1 MSEDCLTLNVYRPSN
16 VTIGFNESLPVAV
29 WIHGYVHSSSAQ
41 STGF

>member
-16 VTIGFNESLPVAV
+16 ITIGSNESLPVAV
-29 WIHGYVHSSSAQ
+29 WIHGYVLSFFVR